1 MMPHMLGDT
10 DLKEFDYRMSKT
22 ITMMP
27 EEVQDRFKAL
37 KCLYVNCFYKLIKI
51 RIKSVSLMRKR
62 RLSTVHSSSSM
73 TNSTKRFMLS
83 AMRSSLVPSPLRRSC
98 SRCMRLVP
106 RNLMT
111 KTTRSWNRYP
121 VM

>member
-98 SRCMRLVP
+98 SRCMRLVQ

-121 VM
+121 AM